1 MSIIVAF
8 SGGLDTSFCV
18 PFLREQHNC
27 DIHTVTVNTG
37 GISPEEADAIERRSL
52 ELGAVSHQLV
62 DARADLFN
70 RSLQYLIKGNVLR
83 GDLYPLCVG
92 PDRVVQAAALVDTAR
107 KLGISTVAHGSTG
120 AGNDQIR
127 FDVAL
132 AVLGDDLEI
141 LTPIRDGN
149 LSREYTSNWLKE
161 RGYAVDASTTTYSI
175 NVGLWGTTVGG
186 KETLGTEKA
195 LPDAAWP
202 TPSPEQAP
210 DQSVTVR
217 IGFENGVPVSV
228 DGTTMDAVSV
238 IEQLNDLG
246 EQHAIGRAIHVGDTI
261 LGIKGRVGFQ
271 APAAAILIP
280 AHRELEKI
288 VLSRWQQ
295 YHKAQLGDFYGMM
308 LHEAQYFDPVM
319 RDLEALFDQSQET
332 VTGHVDVKLY
342 KGSVS
347 VLGCG
352 SPFSLFDTG
361 VATYG
366 ETNDL
371 WDGRDA
377 RGFARILGVQSL
389 LTHRVRAAQASTS
402 SDE

>member
-18 PFLREQHNC
+18 PFLREQHGC

-37 GISPEEADAIERRSL
+37 GISPEEAVAIEKRSK

-62 DARADLFN
+62 DGRSDLFQ

-92 PDRVVQAAALVDTAR
+92 PDRVVQAAALVETAKR
-107 KLGISTVAHGSTG
+107 MGIRTVAHGSTG

-132 AVLGDDLEI
+132 SVLGGDLEV

-149 LSREYTSNWLKE
+149 LSRAFTSNWLKE
-161 RGYAVDASTTTYSI
+161 RGIAVSASTTTYSI
-175 NVGLWGTTVGG
+175 NTGLWGTTVGG
-186 KETLGTEKA
+186 KETLGTELP
-195 LPDAAWP
+195 LPDDAWP
-202 TPSPEQAP
+202 TPSPAQAP
-210 DQSVTVR
+210 DKALTLR
-217 IGFENGVPVSV
+217 IGFEKGVPVSI
-228 DGTTMDAVSV
+228 DGKAMDPVAV
-238 IEQLNDLG
+238 IEYLNAVG
-246 EQHAIGRAIHVGDTI
+246 EDHAIGRAIHVGDTI

-271 APAAAILIP
+271 APAAAVLIP

-295 YHKAQLGDFYGMM
+295 YHKAQLGDFYGML
-308 LHEAQYFDPVM
+308 LHEAQYFDPIM
-319 RDLEALFDQSQET
+319 RDLEAFFDSSQET
-332 VTGHVDVKLY
+332 VSGHVDVRLF
-342 KGSVS
+342 KGNVS
-347 VLGCG
+347 ILGCA
-352 SPFSLFDTG
+352 SPYSLFDTG

-366 ETNDL
+366 ETNEL

-389 LTHRVRAAQASTS
+389 LTHHVRASQKDS
-402 SDE
+402 

>member
-18 PFLREQHNC
+18 PYLREQHGC

-37 GISPEEADAIERRSL
+37 GIPPEEAEAIERRSK
-52 ELGAVSHQLV
+52 ELGAVSHQMV
-62 DARADLFN
+62 DARSDLFD
-70 RSLQYLIKGNVLR
+70 RSIQYLIKGNVLR

-107 KLGISTVAHGSTG
+107 KLGIKTVAHGSTG

-132 AVLGDDLEI
+132 AVLGGDLEI

-149 LSREYTSNWLKE
+149 LSREFTSGWLKE
-161 RGYAVDASTTTYSI
+161 RGYEVDAATTTYSI
-175 NVGLWGTTVGG
+175 NIGLWGTTVGG
-186 KETLGTEKA
+186 KETLGTEQS
-195 LPDAAWP
+195 LPDEAWP
-202 TPSPEQAP
+202 TPSPAQAP
-210 DQSVTVR
+210 DEGVTLR
-217 IGFENGVPVSV
+217 IGFDQGVPVSI
-228 DGTTMDAVSV
+228 DGQSMDPVSV
-238 IEQLNDLG
+238 IEHLNALG
-246 EQHAIGRAIHVGDTI
+246 ETHAIGRAIHVGDTI

-280 AHRELEKI
+280 SHRELEKI

-308 LHEAQYFDPVM
+308 LHEAQYFDPIM
-319 RDLEALFDQSQET
+319 RDLEAMFDSSQET
-332 VTGHVDVKLY
+332 VTGHVDVQLY
-342 KGSVS
+342 KGNVS
-347 VLGCG
+347 IHGCA

-389 LTHRVRAAQASTS
+389 LTHRVRASQQDA
-402 SDE
+402 

>member
-18 PFLREQHNC
+18 PFLRETHGC

-37 GISPEEADAIERRSL
+37 GISKQEARDIAARAE
-52 ELGAVSHQLV
+52 ELGAASHHMV
-62 DARADLFN
+62 DARSNLFE

-92 PDRVVQAAALVDTAR
+92 PDRVVQAASLVDKAR
-107 KLGISTVAHGSTG
+107 ELGITTVAHGSTG

-127 FDVAL
+127 FDIAL
-132 AVLGDDLEI
+132 SVLGGDLEI
-141 LTPIRDGN
+141 LTPIRAGN
-149 LSREYTSNWLKE
+149 LRREFTSGWLKE

-175 NVGLWGTTVGG
+175 NTGLWGTTVGG
-186 KETLGTEKA
+186 KETLGTA
-195 LPDAAWP
+195 LSLPDEAWP
-202 TPSPEQAP
+202 TPSPAQAP
-210 DQSVTVR
+210 EKGVT
-217 IGFENGVPVSV
+217 IELGFEQGVPVSL
-228 DGTTMDAVSV
+228 DGQSQSPVAI
-238 IEQLNDLG
+238 IEGLNALG
-246 EQHAIGRAIHVGDTI
+246 EIHGIGRAIHVGDTI

-295 YHKAQLGDFYGMM
+295 YHKAQLGDFYGML
-308 LHEAQYFDPVM
+308 LHEAQYFDPIM
-319 RDLEALFDQSQET
+319 RDIEALFDSSQET
-332 VTGHVDVKLY
+332 VTGT
-342 KGSVS
+342 VS
-347 VLGCG
+347 VTLCKGLVSVNGCE

-366 ETNDL
+366 EQNDL

-389 LTHRVRAAQASTS
+389 LTHRVRTS
-402 SDE
+402 SEDA

>member
-18 PFLREQHNC
+18 PFLREQHGC

-37 GISPEEADAIERRSL
+37 GISEEEAVAIADRAA
-52 ELGAVSHQLV
+52 ELGAASHHMV
-62 DARADLFN
+62 DARSDLFE

-92 PDRVVQAAALVDTAR
+92 PDRVVQAASLVDKAR
-107 KLGISTVAHGSTG
+107 ELGISTVAHGSTG

-127 FDVAL
+127 FDIAL
-132 AVLGDDLEI
+132 SVLGGDLEI

-149 LSREYTSNWLKE
+149 LSREFTSGWLKE
-161 RGYAVDASTTTYSI
+161 RGYHVDASTTTYSI
-175 NVGLWGTTVGG
+175 NTGLWGTTVGG
-186 KETLGTEKA
+186 KETLGTSEP
-195 LPDAAWP
+195 LPDEAWP
-202 TPSPEQAP
+202 TPSATAAP
-210 DQSVTVR
+210 DQGVTVELQ
-217 IGFENGVPVSV
+217 FEKGVPSAMN
-228 DGTTMDAVSV
+228 GETMSPVAV
-238 IEQLNDLG
+238 IEALNALG
-246 EQHAIGRAIHVGDTI
+246 EEHGVGRAIHVGDTI

-295 YHKAQLGDFYGMM
+295 YHKAQLGDFYGML

-319 RDLEALFDQSQET
+319 RDIEALFNSSQET
-332 VTGHVDVKLY
+332 VSGT
-342 KGSVS
+342 VS
-347 VLGCG
+347 VTLFKGNVSVNGCS
-352 SPFSLFDTG
+352 SPYSLFDTG

-366 ETNDL
+366 EQNDL

-389 LTHRVRAAQASTS
+389 LTHGVRTS
-402 SDE
+402 NEEA

>member
-18 PFLREQHNC
+18 PFLREEHGC
-27 DIHTVTVNTG
+27 DVHTVTVNTG
-37 GISPEEADAIERRSL
+37 GISPDEAVAIERRSR
-52 ELGAVSHQLV
+52 ELGAVSHHMV
-62 DARADLFN
+62 DARSDLFD

-92 PDRVVQAAALVDTAR
+92 PDRVVQAAALVDAAR
-107 KLGISTVAHGSTG
+107 KMGISTVAHGSTG

-127 FDVAL
+127 FDIAL
-132 AVLGDDLEI
+132 SVLGGDLDV

-149 LSREYTSNWLKE
+149 LSREFTSGWLKE

-175 NVGLWGTTVGG
+175 NTGLWGTTVGG
-186 KETLGTEKA
+186 KETLGTSEP
-195 LPDAAWP
+195 LPDDAWP
-202 TPSPEQAP
+202 TPSAADAP
-210 DQSVTVR
+210 DETALLE
-217 IGFENGVPVSV
+217 IGFEKGVPVSLNGKEMSAV
-228 DGTTMDAVSV
+228 DI
-238 IEQLNDLG
+238 IETLNTLG
-246 EQHAIGRAIHVGDTI
+246 EEHAIGRAIHVGDTI

-295 YHKAQLGDFYGMM
+295 YHKAQLGDFYGML

-319 RDLEALFDQSQET
+319 RDIEALMDSSQET
-332 VTGHVDVKLY
+332 VTGSVRVTLY
-342 KGSVS
+342 KGNVSVS
-347 VLGCG
+347 GCT

-366 ETNDL
+366 EQNDL

-389 LTHRVRAAQASTS
+389 LTHGVRTKQKDS
-402 SDE
+402 